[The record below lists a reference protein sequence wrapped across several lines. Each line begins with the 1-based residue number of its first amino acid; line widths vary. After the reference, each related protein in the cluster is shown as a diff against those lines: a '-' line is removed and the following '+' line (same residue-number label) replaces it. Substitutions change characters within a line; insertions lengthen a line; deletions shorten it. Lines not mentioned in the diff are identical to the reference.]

1 MVVEIL
7 SHALEVDRGVEAD
20 RAQVI
25 AVADSRQHQQLRRIE
40 DTTRQDDLAALDFFQ
55 LAAAGIFD
63 TDRTGAV
70 EQYTP
75 AGRAGDY
82 RQVRAATGGAQA
94 PAAGGGAGDAQSVL
108 NGDAT
113 SLASNDEKCPDN
125 VSMDQLMNA
134 DGGLLKNLGN
144 QTLKGDG
151 AKGITGGIEDNL
163 AKKAGGTGAGD
174 IGTNKD
180 VTYRALKDLE
190 AFKNEK
196 GANGQDV
203 PDSVRH
209 NGNVSGLQPSHE
221 VARGSTLGEMQ
232 DWFKGAIQ
240 GPERQLPKGDKV
252 DDNGVETSGA
262 QQVGQKILKG
272 LSDIAGFFKKVV
284 DDTIGKIPGI
294 GKILSAPMDLIAGGA
309 SDGLKAA
316 SDAADGH
323 MIDARQD
330 GKNMAHGLLKT
341 LSDASSQA
349 SGLLK
354 ETVGR
359 IPGIGKLL
367 AAAGEVGANLEQGAL
382 KVADTAL
389 EGGNVGDAAKNMGK
403 NLAGAVVGAGI
414 GIVDPTGLVSGAA
427 EQGVD
432 SLVGAQSQQIA

>member
-1 MVVEIL
+1 MKR
-7 SHALEVDRGVEAD
+7 S
-20 RAQVI
+20 
-25 AVADSRQHQQLRRIE
+25 
-40 DTTRQDDLAALDFFQ
+40 
-55 LAAAGIFD
+55 
-63 TDRTGAV
+63 
-70 EQYTP
+70 
-75 AGRAGDY
+75 
-82 RQVRAATGGAQA
+82 
-94 PAAGGGAGDAQSVL
+94 GGAGDAQTVL

-125 VSMDQLMNA
+125 VSMDHLMNA
-134 DGGLLKNLGN
+134 DGGLLKNLAN